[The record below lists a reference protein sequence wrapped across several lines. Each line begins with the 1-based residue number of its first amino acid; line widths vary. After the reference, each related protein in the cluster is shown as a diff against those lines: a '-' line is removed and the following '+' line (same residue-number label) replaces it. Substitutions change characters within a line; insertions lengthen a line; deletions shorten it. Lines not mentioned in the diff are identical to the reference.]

1 MIRKK
6 IKKDLAQA
14 VKKAGEKATDVQ
26 LEQPSNPKHG
36 DYSSNWA
43 LARFP
48 ETSGFKSPLKLAKE
62 IKENLPSKKYIEK
75 IEVVKPGF
83 INFHLSSRFF
93 LENIK
98 KVLEEKSNYGSSNL
112 GKKEKAVIE
121 FGQPNT
127 HKLPH
132 IGHFRSYSLGESL
145 ARLLEF
151 SNFNVYRA
159 NYQGDVGLF
168 VAKAIW
174 GWKNKYDKTNTKKL
188 SLKEKV
194 DLLQKAYVYGS
205 KNFKE
210 DKKAGEEIKGINKR
224 IYAKKGKEYKLWKKT
239 RKWSLDYYREMN
251 KRLGT
256 TYHKEYFESQ
266 TAKKGK
272 EIVLKNSENIF
283 QKSQGAVIFPG
294 EKHGLHNRVFLTS
307 AGLPTYEAKD
317 LALIFLK
324 KKDFDYDL
332 SFISTA
338 VEQKEYFKVVYKA
351 AEKIAPELAEKFIHI
366 PFGLVTVKGK
376 KISSRK
382 GNILSIDK
390 LLKTTEKALIS
401 LMKEKDYPR
410 KRIQDIKEK
419 LVIGASKYSVLK
431 TTPEKN
437 VDINLEESVKF
448 EGNSGPYL
456 QYTHARAK
464 SILRKEGRKSSSFDL
479 TYKPNEE
486 EIALAKSIHR
496 FPEIVERSVKE
507 YDPSLICN
515 HLFSLAQKFNSFYE
529 KHSVLKSKEKTK
541 KTRTALVKASAQ
553 TIKNG
558 LYLLGIEAPEK
569 M

>member
-6 IKKDLAQA
+6 IKKDLIQA
-14 VKKAGEKATDVQ
+14 LKKEGEKPTDIQ

-43 LARFP
+43 LVHFN
-48 ETSGFKSPLKLAKE
+48 ETSSFKSPFELAE
-62 IKENLPSKKYIEK
+62 RIKENLPDKKYLEK
-75 IEVVKPGF
+75 VEVIKPGF

-98 KVLEEKSNYGSSNL
+98 KVLKEKSNYGSLNL
-112 GKKEKAVIE
+112 GKKEKAIIE

-145 ARLLEF
+145 ARLLES

-168 VAKAIW
+168 AAKAVW
-174 GWKNKYDKTNTKKL
+174 GWKKKYEKTNTKKL

-194 DLLQKAYVYGS
+194 NLLQKAYVLGS

-210 DKKAGEEIKGINKR
+210 DKKAEKEIKEINKR
-224 IYAKKGKEYKLWKKT
+224 IYDKKGKDYKLWEKT
-239 RKWSLDYYREMN
+239 RRWSLNYYREMN

-266 TAKKGK
+266 TAQEGKK
-272 EIVLKNSENIF
+272 IVLENLGKVF
-283 QKSQGAVIFPG
+283 QKSRGAVIFPG
-294 EKHGLHNRVFLTS
+294 EKYGLHDRVFLTS
-307 AGLPTYEAKD
+307 SGLPTYEAKD

-332 SFISTA
+332 SLISTA

-351 AEKIAPELAEKFIHI
+351 TEKIAPQLAEKFIHI

-382 GNILSIDK
+382 GNILSIEK
-390 LLKTTEKALIS
+390 LLETTEKALIS
-401 LMKEKDYPR
+401 LMKEKDYSS
-410 KRIQDIKEK
+410 KRINSIKEK

-456 QYTHARAK
+456 QYTHARSK
-464 SILRKEGRKSSSFDL
+464 SILRKAQRRSFSFDPA
-479 TYKPNEE
+479 YKPNEE
-486 EIALAKSIHR
+486 ELILAKSIHR

-515 HLFSLAQKFNSFYE
+515 YLFSLAQKFNSFYE
-529 KHSVLKSKEKTK
+529 KHPVLKSKEKTK

-553 TIKNG
+553 TIQNG